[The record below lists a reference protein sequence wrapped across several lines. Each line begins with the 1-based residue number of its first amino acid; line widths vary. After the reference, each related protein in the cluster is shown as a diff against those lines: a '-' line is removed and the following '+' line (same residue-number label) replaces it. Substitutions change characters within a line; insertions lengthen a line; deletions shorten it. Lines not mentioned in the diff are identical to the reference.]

1 MPLEE
6 IALAD
11 LDFNFAN
18 EFATRYCLVSATREG
33 KTNMLTAA
41 WGQVGFL
48 WKRPVATLYIRPS
61 RYTKEFMDASGRF
74 TISFI
79 EGHEK
84 DMIYLGRHSG
94 RDGDKLAQ
102 TSLHLVDVDGDPT
115 YEEASLVL
123 VCKTIYVQ
131 PLDLSCALD
140 PAIESE
146 NYPNGDVSIQYI
158 GQIEK
163 VLTNGGA
170 SANPL

>member
-6 IALAD
+6 IALKE
-11 LDFNFAN
+11 LDFNFAH
-18 EFATRYCLVSATREG
+18 EFASRFSLVSATRDG

-79 EGHEK
+79 EGHEE

-94 RDGDKLAQ
+94 RDGDKLAK
-102 TSLHLVDVDGDPT
+102 TGLHLMSVDGDPT
-115 YEEASLVL
+115 YEEAKVVL

-131 PLDLSCALD
+131 PIDLGCVLDDS
-140 PAIESE
+140 IETE
-146 NYPNGDVSIQYI
+146 NYPDGDVSIQYV
-158 GQIEK
+158 GEIEK
-163 VLTNGGA
+163 VLVND
-170 SANPL
+170 SL